1 MNTTL
6 KRLTLIGGALLAGV
20 LLLALTAGITLAQGP
35 GNPSGGFGW
44 GRSPGMGGGWRG
56 PGSGMMGG
64 WRGMGPGM
72 RGGWRYDS
80 GPTTGNSGTL
90 PYGYGPGGCP
100 GMAGGLGY
108 GYAPQGDPITADEA
122 IEAAEQ
128 YLAAYNNPDLIIA
141 EVMTFSQN
149 FYLQVQE
156 TSSGLMAFEL
166 LVDPYTGY
174 VYPEPGPN
182 MMWNTK
188 YGHMAGRWGY
198 NAQSAAEMPLNAE
211 QAGEYAQNYLDS
223 AWPGTT
229 ADDHVDTFYGYYTLH
244 VLQDG
249 QIVGMLSVNGY
260 TGQVWYHT
268 WHGDFIAM
276 AEDHPE

>member
-6 KRLTLIGGALLAGV
+6 KRLTLIGGVLLAGV

-35 GNPSGGFGW
+35 GNPPGGFGW
-44 GRSPGMGGGWRG
+44 GHGPGMGGGWRG

-64 WRGMGPGM
+64 WQGMGPGM
-72 RGGWRYDS
+72 RGGWRYGS

-90 PYGYGPGGCP
+90 PYGYGPGSCP

-108 GYAPQGDPITADEA
+108 GYAPQGDPITADDALEVV
-122 IEAAEQ
+122 EQ
-128 YLAAYNNPDLIIA
+128 YLAAYNDPDLVVA

-149 FYLQVQE
+149 FYVQVQE
-156 TSSGLMAFEL
+156 ASSGLMAFEL

-174 VYPEPGPN
+174 VHPEPGPN

-211 QAGEYAQNYLDS
+211 QSGEYAQNYLDRV
-223 AWPGTT
+223 WPGTT

-276 AEDHPE
+276 AEGHPE